1 MRISQEKITPHPPK
15 DAENP
20 SKQTVSL
27 FSLYALARRSQGNM
41 GSMEVFSAEK
51 LSTNRGKSGKSGL
64 LAKADRLAVVRLG
77 TGKNP

>member
-1 MRISQEKITPHPPK
+1 
-15 DAENP
+15 
-20 SKQTVSL
+20 
-27 FSLYALARRSQGNM
+27 M

-64 LAKADRLAVVRLG
+64 LAKADRLALARLG